1 MDISAL
7 RLSQLRLV
15 DALASGVSLTQA
27 ARKTGLTQSAASHAL
42 ARLRKELRDPLFVPT
57 SQGMRATP
65 YGAELAGSVREALQI
80 LRSAL
85 SRNSVFDPSTST
97 RTFTV
102 FMSSVGQIE
111 YLPPLLERLAA
122 EAPNVSLRAYTVPTD
137 APHLMLESGEVDLAV
152 GTFTRLVAGCRQRRL
167 FRERH
172 VCVVRKDHP
181 AFTKGMSVEAFRS
194 VPHALAEQTG
204 YIHEALYTWL
214 KRQNLQRTVKLQ
226 VPYFLALP
234 MAIARSDLLGIM
246 GSRFARIYAG
256 MLPLK
261 VMPLPIALPAYDIK
275 LFWHKRFHNEP
286 GGRWLRNRFVE
297 LFGD

>member
-15 DALASGVSLTQA
+15 DALGSGVSLTEA

-57 SQGMRATP
+57 SEGMRPTP
-65 YGAELAGSVREALQI
+65 YGAELSASVREALQV
-80 LRSAL
+80 LRTAFN
-85 SRNSVFDPSTST
+85 RNSAFDPASST
-97 RTFTV
+97 RTFNV

-111 YLPPLLERLAA
+111 YLPPLLERLAS
-122 EAPNVSLRAYTVPTD
+122 EAPRVSLRAHTIP
-137 APHLMLESGEVDLAV
+137 ASAAHLMLESGEVDFAV

-181 AFTKGMSVEAFRS
+181 AFAKGMSVEAFRS

-204 YIHEALYTWL
+204 YIHEALDTWL
-214 KRQNLQRTVKLQ
+214 KRQNLPRGVKLQ
-226 VPYFLALP
+226 VPYFLSLP
-234 MAIARSDLLGIM
+234 LVIARSDLLGIM
-246 GSRFARIYAG
+246 GSRFARIYAQ

-286 GGRWLRNRFVE
+286 GGRWLRSLFVE